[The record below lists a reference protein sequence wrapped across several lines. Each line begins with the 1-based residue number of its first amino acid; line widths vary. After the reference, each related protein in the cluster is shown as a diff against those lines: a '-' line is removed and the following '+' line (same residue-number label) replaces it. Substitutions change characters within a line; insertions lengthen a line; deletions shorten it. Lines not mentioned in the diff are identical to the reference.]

1 MPFPVAAAIGAAGSV
16 LGSIIG
22 GSSNAAA
29 QRRANA
35 TNLQI
40 ARETNAQNY
49 RIFQEQQQ
57 FNENQFNRWLDY
69 STPAAQRQRYE
80 DAGINPYMAVGQL
93 QNGTPSSALTSANS
107 APMQGA
113 QVQPVQGL
121 GDALQN
127 SIERAAG
134 VFSSMISSISDADLK
149 GSQKTGTDIDN
160 QTRGRQNE
168 ANIQKTNADT
178 GKTGAETRRTE
189 QENSFFDSTLEQ
201 RKELMNISVDT
212 ARKQKELLDQQV
224 FQAQLQNSMS
234 NIDLGIASKYKEV
247 MFKQNLA
254 NLVAQEFATYQNV
267 SQGWSHVNIEKQNAN
282 TNAYNAKTNRMNA
295 NTNVFVGA
303 AQVQNLVADAIK
315 TAEETTGIKIDNETS
330 RKIQNFIVDTYHSD
344 AKTAAN
350 GAHASHNAAVISDY
364 DMDTYYT
371 DKYFKRGSDIVKG
384 IGLGVGAYYGSKGM
398 KGSFSSSKPIGFNS
412 YKKK

>member
-1 MPFPVAAAIGAAGSV
+1 MSDILGAAISGGASL
-16 LGSIIG
+16 LGGVVG
-22 GSSNAAA
+22 GLFNKSA
-29 QRRANA
+29 QKRANA

-93 QNGTPSSALTSANS
+93 QNGTPSSALTSASS

-134 VFSSMISSISDADLK
+134 VFSSVVSTMSDAALK
-149 GSQKTGTDIDN
+149 GSQKVGQDIDN

-168 ANIQKTNADT
+168 ANIQKTNAET

-212 ARKQKELLDQQV
+212 AKKQKELLDQQV
-224 FQAQLQNSMS
+224 FQVQLQNAMA
-234 NIDLGIASKYKEV
+234 NIDLGIATKYKDV
-247 MFKQNLA
+247 MFKQQLA

-267 SQGWSHVNIEKQNAN
+267 AQGWSHVGIEKQNAN

-295 NTNVFVGA
+295 NTNAAVGA
-303 AQVQNLVADAIK
+303 AQVQSLVANAIESAAR
-315 TAEETTGIKIDNETS
+315 TSGIKIDNQT
-330 RKIQNFIVDTYHSD
+330 
-344 AKTAAN
+344 
-350 GAHASHNAAVISDY
+350 
-364 DMDTYYT
+364 
-371 DKYFKRGSDIVKG
+371 KG
-384 IGLGVGAYYGSKGM
+384 QLNRTILQGLGFDNIDKNNKNKAFWWNFGFDKAEQLSRIGVNGSQMYYNFGAGSEKFTKAASPGHYLL
-398 KGSFSSSKPIGFNS
+398 GW
-412 YKKK
+412 

>member
-16 LGSIIG
+16 LGSFIG
-22 GSSNAAA
+22 GSTSAAA
-29 QRRANA
+29 QRRANE

-160 QTRGRQNE
+160 RTRGRQNE
-168 ANIQKTNADT
+168 ANVQKTNAEIA
-178 GKTGAETRRTE
+178 KSGAEFRRTE
-189 QENSFFDSTLEQ
+189 QENSFFDSTLAQ
-201 RKELMNISVDT
+201 RKELMNISIDT
-212 ARKQKELLDQQV
+212 AKKQKELLDQQV
-224 FQAQLQNSMS
+224 FQSQLQNSMA
-234 NIDLGIASKYKEV
+234 NIDLGIASKYKDI

-254 NLVAQEFATYQNV
+254 NMLAQEFATYQNV
-267 SQGWSHVNIEKQNAN
+267 AQGWKHVNIEKQNAN

-295 NTNVFVGA
+295 NTNAAVGA
-303 AQVQNLVADAIK
+303 AQIQNLVSSAIK
-315 TAEETTGIKIDNETS
+315 TAEETSGIKIDN
-330 RKIQNFIVDTYHSD
+330 
-344 AKTAAN
+344 KTKAQLN
-350 GAHASHNAAVISDY
+350 QTILQGLGLDN
-364 DMDTYYT
+364 T
-371 DKYFKRGSDIVKG
+371 DKRNKNKAFWWNFGFDKAEQLSRIGVNGSQLYYN
-384 IGLGVGAYYGSKGM
+384 IGAGSEKFTKAASPGHYLLGW
-398 KGSFSSSKPIGFNS
+398 
-412 YKKK
+412 

>member
-1 MPFPVAAAIGAAGSV
+1 MPFPIAAAIGAAGSV
-16 LGSIIG
+16 LGSFIG
-22 GSSNAAA
+22 GSTSAAA
-29 QRRANA
+29 QRRANE

-134 VFSSMISSISDADLK
+134 VFSSLISSTADAGLK
-149 GSQKTGTDIDN
+149 GSQKTGVDIDN
-160 QTRGRQNE
+160 KTRGRQNE
-168 ANIQKTNADT
+168 ANVQKTNVEI
-178 GKTGAETRRTE
+178 GKTGSETRRIE
-189 QENSFFDSTLEQ
+189 QENSFWDSTLEQ

-212 ARKQKELLDQQV
+212 AKKQKELLDQQV

-247 MFKQNLA
+247 MFKQQLA
-254 NLVAQEFATYQNV
+254 NLVAQEFATYENV
-267 SQGWSHVNIEKQNAN
+267 AQGWSHVNIDKQNAQ
-282 TNAYNAKTNRMNA
+282 TNRMNA
-295 NTNVFVGA
+295 QTNAAVGV
-303 AQVQNLVADAIK
+303 AQIQNLVADAIK
-315 TAEETTGIKIDNETS
+315 ATEEATGIKIDNDTS
-330 RKIQNFIVDTYHSD
+330 RKIQKFLVDSAHSD

-350 GAHASHNAAVISDY
+350 QAHISYNESVTSDRDQKHYNANNWNRWISGYMPFASGVAAGSGIRSVTRPKPVHI
-364 DMDTYYT
+364 
-371 DKYFKRGSDIVKG
+371 RG
-384 IGLGVGAYYGSKGM
+384 
-398 KGSFSSSKPIGFNS
+398 FR
-412 YKKK
+412 

>member
-16 LGSIIG
+16 LGSLIG
-22 GSSNAAA
+22 GSTSASA

-93 QNGTPSSALTSANS
+93 QNGSPSSSLTSANS

-160 QTRGRQNE
+160 KTRGRQNE
-168 ANIQKTNADT
+168 ANIQKTNAET

-212 ARKQKELLDQQV
+212 AKKQKELLDHQV
-224 FQAQLQNSMS
+224 MQVQLQNAMA
-234 NIDLGIASKYKEV
+234 NIDLGIATKYKDV
-247 MFKQNLA
+247 MFKQQLA
-254 NLVAQEFATYQNV
+254 NLVAQKFATYSNV
-267 SQGWSHVNIEKQNAN
+267 AQGWKHVSIEKQNAN

-295 NTNVFVGA
+295 NTNAAVGA
-303 AQVQNLVADAIK
+303 AQVQSLVANAIESAAR
-315 TAEETTGIKIDNETS
+315 TSGIKIDNQTKGQLNQTILQGLGFDNETKRYNS
-330 RKIQNFIVDTYHSD
+330 EKSGYSNSLLHEESARGWIF
-344 AKTAAN
+344 
-350 GAHASHNAAVISDY
+350 
-364 DMDTYYT
+364 
-371 DKYFKRGSDIVKG
+371 RGS
-384 IGLGVGAYYGSKGM
+384 VGF
-398 KGSFSSSKPIGFNS
+398 GSFLDNISPFKSIFK
-412 YKKK
+412 

>member
-93 QNGTPSSALTSANS
+93 QNGTPSSALTSAS
-107 APMQGA
+107 SSPMQGT
-113 QVQPVQGL
+113 QVQPALGL

-149 GSQKTGTDIDN
+149 GSQKTGIDIDN

-168 ANIQKTNADT
+168 ANIQKINAET

-212 ARKQKELLDQQV
+212 AKKQKELLDHQV
-224 FQAQLQNSMS
+224 MQVQLQNAMA
-234 NIDLGIASKYKEV
+234 NIDLGIATKYKDV
-247 MFKQNLA
+247 MFKQQLSNLI
-254 NLVAQEFATYQNV
+254 AQEFATYQNV
-267 SQGWSHVNIEKQNAN
+267 AQGWKHVSIEKQNAN

-295 NTNVFVGA
+295 NTNAAVGA
-303 AQVQNLVADAIK
+303 AQVQSLVANAIESAAR
-315 TAEETTGIKIDNETS
+315 TSGIKIDNQT
-330 RKIQNFIVDTYHSD
+330 
-344 AKTAAN
+344 
-350 GAHASHNAAVISDY
+350 
-364 DMDTYYT
+364 
-371 DKYFKRGSDIVKG
+371 KG
-384 IGLGVGAYYGSKGM
+384 QLNRTILQGLGFDNIDKNNKNKAFWWNFGFDKAEQLSRIGVNGSQMYYNFGAGSEKFTKAASPGHYLL
-398 KGSFSSSKPIGFNS
+398 GW
-412 YKKK
+412 

>member
-16 LGSIIG
+16 LGSFVG
-22 GSSNAAA
+22 GSTSAAA

-134 VFSSMISSISDADLK
+134 VFSSMMSSISDADLK
-149 GSQKTGTDIDN
+149 GSQKTGVDIDN
-160 QTRGRQNE
+160 KTRGQQNV
-168 ANIQKTNADT
+168 ANVNKTNAET
-178 GKTGAETRRTE
+178 GKTGAETYRTQ

-212 ARKQKELLDQQV
+212 AKKQKELLDQQV
-224 FQAQLQNSMS
+224 FQAQLQNAMS

-254 NLVAQEFATYQNV
+254 NMLAQEFATYQNV
-267 SQGWSHVNIEKQNAN
+267 AQGWKHVSIEKQNAN

-295 NTNVFVGA
+295 NTNASVGA
-303 AQVQNLVADAIK
+303 AQIQNLVSSALK
-315 TAEETTGIKIDNETS
+315 SAEETSGIKIDN
-330 RKIQNFIVDTYHSD
+330 
-344 AKTAAN
+344 KTKAQLN
-350 GAHASHNAAVISDY
+350 QTILQGLGLDN
-364 DMDTYYT
+364 T
-371 DKYFKRGSDIVKG
+371 DKRNKNKVFWWNFGFDKAEQLSR
-384 IGLGVGAYYGSKGM
+384 IGVNASQMYYNVGAGSEKFTKAASPGHYLL
-398 KGSFSSSKPIGFNS
+398 GW
-412 YKKK
+412 

>member
-16 LGSIIG
+16 LGSFIG
-22 GSSNAAA
+22 GSSSAAA

-93 QNGTPSSALTSANS
+93 QNGTPSSALTSASS

-160 QTRGRQNE
+160 KTRGRQNE
-168 ANIQKTNADT
+168 ANIQKTNAET
-178 GKTGAETRRTE
+178 GKTGSETRRIE

-212 ARKQKELLDQQV
+212 AKKQKELLDHQV
-224 FQAQLQNSMS
+224 MQVQLQNAMA
-234 NIDLGIASKYKEV
+234 NIDLGIATKYKDV
-247 MFKQNLA
+247 MFKQQLSNLI
-254 NLVAQEFATYQNV
+254 AQEFATYQNV
-267 SQGWSHVNIEKQNAN
+267 AQGWKHVSIEKQNAN

-295 NTNVFVGA
+295 NTNAAVGA
-303 AQVQNLVADAIK
+303 AQVQSLVANAIESAAR
-315 TAEETTGIKIDNETS
+315 TSGIKIDNQT
-330 RKIQNFIVDTYHSD
+330 
-344 AKTAAN
+344 
-350 GAHASHNAAVISDY
+350 
-364 DMDTYYT
+364 
-371 DKYFKRGSDIVKG
+371 KG
-384 IGLGVGAYYGSKGM
+384 QLNRTILQGLGFDNIDKNNKNKAFWWNFGFDKAEQLSRIGVNGSQMYYNFGAGSEKFTKAASPGHYLL
-398 KGSFSSSKPIGFNS
+398 GW
-412 YKKK
+412 

>member
-16 LGSIIG
+16 LGSFIG
-22 GSSNAAA
+22 GSTSAAA
-29 QRRANA
+29 QRRANE

-168 ANIQKTNADT
+168 ANVQKTNAET
-178 GKTGAETRRTE
+178 AKSGAEFRRTV

-212 ARKQKELLDQQV
+212 AKKQKELLDHQV
-224 FQAQLQNSMS
+224 MQVQLQNAMA
-234 NIDLGIASKYKEV
+234 NIDLGIATKYKDV
-247 MFKQNLA
+247 MFKQQLSNLI
-254 NLVAQEFATYQNV
+254 AQEFATYQNV
-267 SQGWSHVNIEKQNAN
+267 AQGWKHVSIEKQNAN
-282 TNAYNAKTNRMNA
+282 SNAYNAKTNRMNA
-295 NTNVFVGA
+295 NTNAVVGA
-303 AQVQNLVADAIK
+303 AQVQSLVANAIESAAR
-315 TAEETTGIKIDNETS
+315 TSGIKIDNQT
-330 RKIQNFIVDTYHSD
+330 
-344 AKTAAN
+344 
-350 GAHASHNAAVISDY
+350 
-364 DMDTYYT
+364 
-371 DKYFKRGSDIVKG
+371 KG
-384 IGLGVGAYYGSKGM
+384 QLNRSILQGLGLDNIDKNNKNKAFWWNFGFDKAEQLSRIGVNASQMYYNFGAGSEKFTKAASPFHYVFGW
-398 KGSFSSSKPIGFNS
+398 
-412 YKKK
+412 

>member
-16 LGSIIG
+16 LGSFIG
-22 GSSNAAA
+22 GSTSAAA
-29 QRRANA
+29 QRRANE

-168 ANIQKTNADT
+168 ANVQKTNAET
-178 GKTGAETRRTE
+178 AKSGAEFRRTE

-212 ARKQKELLDQQV
+212 AKKQKELLDQQV

-254 NLVAQEFATYQNV
+254 NMLAQEFATYQNV
-267 SQGWSHVNIEKQNAN
+267 AQGWKHVNIEKQNAN

-295 NTNVFVGA
+295 NTNAAVGA
-303 AQVQNLVADAIK
+303 AQIQNLISSALK
-315 TAEETTGIKIDNETS
+315 TAEETSGIKIDN
-330 RKIQNFIVDTYHSD
+330 
-344 AKTAAN
+344 KTKAQLN
-350 GAHASHNAAVISDY
+350 QTILQ
-364 DMDTYYT
+364 
-371 DKYFKRGSDIVKG
+371 
-384 IGLGVGAYYGSKGM
+384 GLGLDNIDKNNKNKAFWWNFGFDKAEQLSRIGVNGSQMYYNFGAGSEKFIKAASPGHYLL
-398 KGSFSSSKPIGFNS
+398 GW
-412 YKKK
+412 

>member
-1 MPFPVAAAIGAAGSV
+1 MGPLIGAAIGAAGSV
-16 LGSIIG
+16 LGSFIG
-22 GSSNAAA
+22 GSTSAAA

-149 GSQKTGTDIDN
+149 GSQKTGSDIDN
-160 QTRGRQNE
+160 KTRGRQNV
-168 ANIQKTNADT
+168 ANIQKTNAEA

-212 ARKQKELLDQQV
+212 AKKQKELLDHQV
-224 FQAQLQNSMS
+224 MQIQLQNAMA
-234 NIDLGIASKYKEV
+234 NIDLGISSKYKDV
-247 MFKQNLA
+247 MFKQQLSNLI
-254 NLVAQEFATYQNV
+254 AQEFATYQNV
-267 SQGWSHVNIEKQNAN
+267 AQGWKHVSIEKQNAN

-295 NTNVFVGA
+295 NTNASVGA
-303 AQVQNLVADAIK
+303 AQVQSLVANAIESAAR
-315 TAEETTGIKIDNETS
+315 TSGIKIDNQTKGQLNRTILQGLCLDNIDKRNKNNAFWWNFGFDKAEQIS
-330 RKIQNFIVDTYHSD
+330 RIYNNIGSGT
-344 AKTAAN
+344 AK
-350 GAHASHNAAVISDY
+350 
-364 DMDTYYT
+364 
-371 DKYFKRGSDIVKG
+371 F
-384 IGLGVGAYYGSKGM
+384 SKSVSPGHLLF
-398 KGSFSSSKPIGFNS
+398 GW
-412 YKKK
+412 

>member
-93 QNGTPSSALTSANS
+93 QNGTPSSALTSASS
-107 APMQGA
+107 APMQGT
-113 QVQPVQGL
+113 QVQPALGL

-149 GSQKTGTDIDN
+149 GSQKTGIDIDN

-168 ANIQKTNADT
+168 ANIQKINAET

-212 ARKQKELLDQQV
+212 AKKQKELLDHQV
-224 FQAQLQNSMS
+224 MQVQLQNAMA
-234 NIDLGIASKYKEV
+234 NIDLGIATKYKDV
-247 MFKQNLA
+247 MFKQQLSNLI
-254 NLVAQEFATYQNV
+254 AQEFATYQNV
-267 SQGWSHVNIEKQNAN
+267 AQGWKHVSIEKQNAN

-295 NTNVFVGA
+295 NTNAAVGA
-303 AQVQNLVADAIK
+303 AQVQSLVANAIESAAR
-315 TAEETTGIKIDNETS
+315 TSGIKIDNQT
-330 RKIQNFIVDTYHSD
+330 
-344 AKTAAN
+344 
-350 GAHASHNAAVISDY
+350 
-364 DMDTYYT
+364 
-371 DKYFKRGSDIVKG
+371 KG
-384 IGLGVGAYYGSKGM
+384 QLNRTILQGLGFDNIDKNNKNKAFWWNFGFDKAEQLSRIGVNGSQMYYNFGAGSEKFTKAASPGHYLL
-398 KGSFSSSKPIGFNS
+398 GW
-412 YKKK
+412 

>member
-16 LGSIIG
+16 LGSFIG
-22 GSSNAAA
+22 GSTSAAA
-29 QRRANA
+29 QRRANE

-134 VFSSMISSISDADLK
+134 VFSSMISSIADADLK

-168 ANIQKTNADT
+168 ANVQKTNSETA
-178 GKTGAETRRTE
+178 KTGAEFRRTE

-212 ARKQKELLDQQV
+212 AKKQKELLDQQV
-224 FQAQLQNSMS
+224 FQAQLQNSMA

-247 MFKQNLA
+247 MFRQNLA
-254 NLVAQEFATYQNV
+254 NMLAQEFATYQNV
-267 SQGWSHVNIEKQNAN
+267 AQGWKHVNIEKQNAN

-295 NTNVFVGA
+295 NTNAAVGA
-303 AQVQNLVADAIK
+303 AQIQNLVSSAIK
-315 TAEETTGIKIDNETS
+315 TAEETSGIKIDN
-330 RKIQNFIVDTYHSD
+330 
-344 AKTAAN
+344 KTKAQLN
-350 GAHASHNAAVISDY
+350 QTILQGLGLDN
-364 DMDTYYT
+364 T
-371 DKYFKRGSDIVKG
+371 DKRNKNKAFWWNFGFDKAEQLSRIGVNGSQMYYNFGAGSEKFTKAASPG
-384 IGLGVGAYYGSKGM
+384 HYLLGW
-398 KGSFSSSKPIGFNS
+398 
-412 YKKK
+412 

>member
-1 MPFPVAAAIGAAGSV
+1 M
-16 LGSIIG
+16 LGGVVG
-22 GSSNAAA
+22 GLFNKSA
-29 QRRANA
+29 QKRANA

-93 QNGTPSSALTSANS
+93 QNGTPSSALTSATS

-134 VFSSMISSISDADLK
+134 VFSSLISSTADAGLK

-160 QTRGRQNE
+160 KTRGRQNE
-168 ANIQKTNADT
+168 ANVQKTNAET

-189 QENSFFDSTLEQ
+189 QESSFWDSTLEQ

-212 ARKQKELLDQQV
+212 AKKQKELLDQQV

-254 NLVAQEFATYQNV
+254 NLVAQEFATYENV
-267 SQGWSHVNIEKQNAN
+267 AQGWSHVNIEKQNAN
-282 TNAYNAKTNRMNA
+282 TNAKNAQTNA
-295 NTNVFVGA
+295 AVGA
-303 AQVQNLVADAIK
+303 AQIQNLVANAIK
-315 TAEETTGIKIDNETS
+315 SAEEATGVKIDNETS
-330 RKIQNFIVDTYHSD
+330 RKIQKFLVDSAHSD

-350 GAHASHNAAVISDY
+350 QAHISYNESVTSDRDQKHYNANNWNRWISGYMPFASGVAAGSGIRSVTRPKPVHI
-364 DMDTYYT
+364 
-371 DKYFKRGSDIVKG
+371 RG
-384 IGLGVGAYYGSKGM
+384 
-398 KGSFSSSKPIGFNS
+398 FR
-412 YKKK
+412 

>member
-16 LGSIIG
+16 LGSFIG
-22 GSSNAAA
+22 GSTSAAA
-29 QRRANA
+29 QRRANEI
-35 TNLQI
+35 NLQI

-168 ANIQKTNADT
+168 ANVQKTNAET
-178 GKTGAETRRTE
+178 AKSGAEFRRTE

-212 ARKQKELLDQQV
+212 AKKQKELLDHQV
-224 FQAQLQNSMS
+224 MQVQLQNAMA
-234 NIDLGIASKYKEV
+234 NIDLGIATKYKDV
-247 MFKQNLA
+247 MFKQQLSNLI
-254 NLVAQEFATYQNV
+254 AQEFATYQNV
-267 SQGWSHVNIEKQNAN
+267 AQGWKHVSIEKQNAN

-295 NTNVFVGA
+295 NTNAAVGA
-303 AQVQNLVADAIK
+303 AQVQSLVANAIESAAR
-315 TAEETTGIKIDNETS
+315 TSGIKIDNQT
-330 RKIQNFIVDTYHSD
+330 
-344 AKTAAN
+344 
-350 GAHASHNAAVISDY
+350 
-364 DMDTYYT
+364 
-371 DKYFKRGSDIVKG
+371 KG
-384 IGLGVGAYYGSKGM
+384 QLNRTILQGLGFDNIDKNNKNKAFWWNFGFDKAEQLSRIGVNGSQMYYNFGAGSEKFTKAASPGHYLL
-398 KGSFSSSKPIGFNS
+398 GW
-412 YKKK
+412 

>member
-1 MPFPVAAAIGAAGSV
+1 MGPLVGAAIGAAGSV
-16 LGSIIG
+16 LGSLIG
-22 GSSNAAA
+22 GGSQAAA
-29 QRRANA
+29 QRRANE
-35 TNLQI
+35 TNMQI

-80 DAGINPYMAVGQL
+80 DAGINPYMSVGQL

-160 QTRGRQNE
+160 ETRGRQNE
-168 ANIQKTNADT
+168 ANIQKTNAET
-178 GKTGAETRRTE
+178 GKTGAEFRRTE

-212 ARKQKELLDQQV
+212 AKKQKELLDQQV

-254 NLVAQEFATYQNV
+254 NMLAQEFATYQNIA
-267 SQGWSHVNIEKQNAN
+267 QGWKHVNIAKQNAN
-282 TNAYNAKTNRMNA
+282 TNAA
-295 NTNVFVGA
+295 VGA
-303 AQVQNLVADAIK
+303 AQIQNLVANAIK
-315 TAEETTGIKIDNETS
+315 ATEEATGVKIDNETS
-330 RKIQNFIVDTYHSD
+330 RRIQNFVVDTYHSD

-350 GAHASHNAAVISDY
+350 NAKSSYHNARIAGNEDDYWGANRAVNGVGQI
-364 DMDTYYT
+364 TGALGT
-371 DKYFKRGSDIVKG
+371 
-384 IGLGVGAYYGSKGM
+384 GLGVFLGYKAIGGKAGIKKMFSKAP
-398 KGSFSSSKPIGFNS
+398 KIGFL
-412 YKKK
+412 K

>member
-168 ANIQKTNADT
+168 ANIQKTNAET
-178 GKTGAETRRTE
+178 GKTGVETRRTE

-212 ARKQKELLDQQV
+212 AKKQKELLDHQV
-224 FQAQLQNSMS
+224 MQVQLQNAMA
-234 NIDLGIASKYKEV
+234 NIDLGIATKYKDV
-247 MFKQNLA
+247 MFKQQLSNLI
-254 NLVAQEFATYQNV
+254 AQEFATYQNV
-267 SQGWSHVNIEKQNAN
+267 AQGWKHVSIENQNAN

-295 NTNVFVGA
+295 NTNAAVGT
-303 AQVQNLVADAIK
+303 AQVQSLVANAIESAAR
-315 TAEETTGIKIDNETS
+315 TSGIKIDNQT
-330 RKIQNFIVDTYHSD
+330 
-344 AKTAAN
+344 
-350 GAHASHNAAVISDY
+350 
-364 DMDTYYT
+364 
-371 DKYFKRGSDIVKG
+371 KG
-384 IGLGVGAYYGSKGM
+384 QLNRTILQGLGFDNIDKNNKNKAFWWNFGFDKAEQLSRIGVNGSQMYYNFGAGSEKFTKAASPGHYLL
-398 KGSFSSSKPIGFNS
+398 GW
-412 YKKK
+412 

>member
-16 LGSIIG
+16 LGSFVG
-22 GSSNAAA
+22 GSTSAAA

-134 VFSSMISSISDADLK
+134 VFSSMMSSISDADLK
-149 GSQKTGTDIDN
+149 GSQKTGVDIDN
-160 QTRGRQNE
+160 KTRGQQNV
-168 ANIQKTNADT
+168 ANVNKTNAET
-178 GKTGAETRRTE
+178 GKTGAESYRIQ

-201 RKELMNISVDT
+201 REELMNISVDT
-212 ARKQKELLDQQV
+212 AKKQKELLDQQV
-224 FQAQLQNSMS
+224 FQAQLQNAMS

-254 NLVAQEFATYQNV
+254 NMLAQEFATYQNV
-267 SQGWSHVNIEKQNAN
+267 AQGWKHVNIEKQNAN

-295 NTNVFVGA
+295 NTNASVGA
-303 AQVQNLVADAIK
+303 AQIQNLVSSALK
-315 TAEETTGIKIDNETS
+315 TAEETSGIKIDN
-330 RKIQNFIVDTYHSD
+330 
-344 AKTAAN
+344 KTKAQLN
-350 GAHASHNAAVISDY
+350 QTILQGLGLDN
-364 DMDTYYT
+364 T
-371 DKYFKRGSDIVKG
+371 DKRNKNKAFWWNFGFDKAEQISRIGVNGTQMYKNMGEGSNAFVKS
-384 IGLGVGAYYGSKGM
+384 ILP
-398 KGSFSSSKPIGFNS
+398 FF
-412 YKKK
+412 

>member
-93 QNGTPSSALTSANS
+93 QNGTPSSALTSASS
-107 APMQGA
+107 APMQGT
-113 QVQPVQGL
+113 QVQPALGL

-134 VFSSMISSISDADLK
+134 VFSSVVSTMSDAALK
-149 GSQKTGTDIDN
+149 GSQKVGLDIDN

-168 ANIQKTNADT
+168 ANIQKTNAET

-189 QENSFFDSTLEQ
+189 QENSFFDSSLVQ

-212 ARKQKELLDQQV
+212 AKKQKELLDQQV
-224 FQAQLQNSMS
+224 FQVQLQNAMA
-234 NIDLGIASKYKEV
+234 NIDLGIATKYKDL
-247 MFKQNLA
+247 MFKQQLA

-267 SQGWSHVNIEKQNAN
+267 AQGWSHVGIEKQNAN

-295 NTNVFVGA
+295 NTNAAVGA
-303 AQVQNLVADAIK
+303 AQVQSLVANAIESAAR
-315 TAEETTGIKIDNETS
+315 TSGIKIDNQT
-330 RKIQNFIVDTYHSD
+330 
-344 AKTAAN
+344 
-350 GAHASHNAAVISDY
+350 
-364 DMDTYYT
+364 
-371 DKYFKRGSDIVKG
+371 KG
-384 IGLGVGAYYGSKGM
+384 QLNRTILQGLGFDNIDKNNKNKAFWWNFGFDKAEQLSRIGVNGSQMYYNFGAGSEKFTKAASPGHYLL
-398 KGSFSSSKPIGFNS
+398 GW
-412 YKKK
+412 

>member
-1 MPFPVAAAIGAAGSV
+1 MPFPIAAAIGAAGSI
-16 LGSIIG
+16 LGGFIG
-22 GSSNAAA
+22 GAQNGAA
-29 QRRANA
+29 QRRANE

-57 FNENQFNRWLDY
+57 FNENQFKRWLDY

-134 VFSSMISSISDADLK
+134 VFSSMMSSISDADLK
-149 GSQKTGTDIDN
+149 GSQKTGVDIDN
-160 QTRGRQNE
+160 KTRGRQNE
-168 ANIQKTNADT
+168 ANVQKTNAEAA
-178 GKTGAETRRTE
+178 KTGADFRRTE
-189 QENSFFDSTLEQ
+189 QENGFFDSTLEQ

-212 ARKQKELLDQQV
+212 AKKQKELLDQQV
-224 FQAQLQNSMS
+224 FQAQMQNAMS

-254 NLVAQEFATYQNV
+254 NMLAQEFATYQNV
-267 SQGWSHVNIEKQNAN
+267 AQGWKHVSIENQNAN

-295 NTNVFVGA
+295 NTNAAVGA
-303 AQVQNLVADAIK
+303 AQVQSLVANAIESAAR
-315 TAEETTGIKIDNETS
+315 TSGIKIDNQT
-330 RKIQNFIVDTYHSD
+330 
-344 AKTAAN
+344 
-350 GAHASHNAAVISDY
+350 
-364 DMDTYYT
+364 
-371 DKYFKRGSDIVKG
+371 KG
-384 IGLGVGAYYGSKGM
+384 QLNRTILQGLGFDNIDKNNKNKAFWWNFGFDKAEQLSRIGVNGSQMYYNFGAGSEKFTKAASPGHYLL
-398 KGSFSSSKPIGFNS
+398 GW
-412 YKKK
+412 

>member
-16 LGSIIG
+16 LGSFIG
-22 GSSNAAA
+22 GSTSAAA
-29 QRRANA
+29 QRRANE

-168 ANIQKTNADT
+168 ANVQKTNSETA
-178 GKTGAETRRTE
+178 KSGAEFRRTE
-189 QENSFFDSTLEQ
+189 QENSFFDSTLAQ

-212 ARKQKELLDQQV
+212 AKKQKELLDQQV
-224 FQAQLQNSMS
+224 FQAQLQNSMA
-234 NIDLGIASKYKEV
+234 NIDLGIASKYKDI

-254 NLVAQEFATYQNV
+254 NMLAQEFATYQNV
-267 SQGWSHVNIEKQNAN
+267 AQGWKHVNIEKQNAN
-282 TNAYNAKTNRMNA
+282 TNAYNAKTNRINA
-295 NTNVFVGA
+295 QTNAAVGA
-303 AQVQNLVADAIK
+303 AQIQNLVSSAIK
-315 TAEETTGIKIDNETS
+315 TAEETSGIKIDN
-330 RKIQNFIVDTYHSD
+330 
-344 AKTAAN
+344 KTKAQLN
-350 GAHASHNAAVISDY
+350 QTILQGLGLDN
-364 DMDTYYT
+364 T
-371 DKYFKRGSDIVKG
+371 DKRNKNKAFWWNFGFDKAEQLSRIGVNGSQMYYN
-384 IGLGVGAYYGSKGM
+384 IGAGSEKFTKAASPGHYLLGW
-398 KGSFSSSKPIGFNS
+398 
-412 YKKK
+412 

>member
-16 LGSIIG
+16 LGSFIG
-22 GSSNAAA
+22 GSSSAAA
-29 QRRANA
+29 QRRANE

-107 APMQGA
+107 APMQGV

-168 ANIQKTNADT
+168 ANVQKTNAET
-178 GKTGAETRRTE
+178 AKSGAEFRRTE
-189 QENSFFDSTLEQ
+189 QENSFFDSTLAQ

-212 ARKQKELLDQQV
+212 AKKQKELLDQQV
-224 FQAQLQNSMS
+224 FQAQLQNSMA
-234 NIDLGIASKYKEV
+234 NIDLGIASKYKDI

-254 NLVAQEFATYQNV
+254 NMLAQEFATYQNV
-267 SQGWSHVNIEKQNAN
+267 AQGWKHVNIEKQNAN

-295 NTNVFVGA
+295 NTNAAVGA
-303 AQVQNLVADAIK
+303 AQIQNLVSSAIK
-315 TAEETTGIKIDNETS
+315 TAEETSGIKIDN
-330 RKIQNFIVDTYHSD
+330 
-344 AKTAAN
+344 KTKAQLN
-350 GAHASHNAAVISDY
+350 QTILQGLGLDN
-364 DMDTYYT
+364 T
-371 DKYFKRGSDIVKG
+371 DKRNKNKAFWWNFGFDKAEQLSRIGVNGSQMYYN
-384 IGLGVGAYYGSKGM
+384 IGAGSEKFTKAASPGHYLLGW
-398 KGSFSSSKPIGFNS
+398 
-412 YKKK
+412 

>member
-16 LGSIIG
+16 LGSLIG
-22 GSSNAAA
+22 GGSQAAA
-29 QRRANA
+29 QRRANE

-93 QNGTPSSALTSANS
+93 QNGTPSSALTSANA

-160 QTRGRQNE
+160 KTRGRQNE
-168 ANIQKTNADT
+168 ANVQKTNAEA
-178 GKTGAETRRTE
+178 GKTGAEFRRTE

-212 ARKQKELLDQQV
+212 AKKQKELLDQQV

-254 NLVAQEFATYQNV
+254 NMLAQEFATYQNV
-267 SQGWSHVNIEKQNAN
+267 AQGWKHVNIEKQNAN

-295 NTNVFVGA
+295 NTNAAVGA
-303 AQVQNLVADAIK
+303 AQIQNLVSSALK
-315 TAEETTGIKIDNETS
+315 TAEETSGIKIDN
-330 RKIQNFIVDTYHSD
+330 
-344 AKTAAN
+344 KTKAQLN
-350 GAHASHNAAVISDY
+350 QTILQGLGLDN
-364 DMDTYYT
+364 T
-371 DKYFKRGSDIVKG
+371 DKRNKNKAFWWNFGFENAERMSRIGVNGTQMYKNMGEGSNAFVKS
-384 IGLGVGAYYGSKGM
+384 ILPFY
-398 KGSFSSSKPIGFNS
+398 
-412 YKKK
+412 

>member
-1 MPFPVAAAIGAAGSV
+1 MPFPLGAVIGAAGSV
-16 LGSIIG
+16 LGSMIG
-22 GSSNAAA
+22 GVTSSAA

-69 STPAAQRQRYE
+69 STPAAQRQRFE

-93 QNGTPSSALTSANS
+93 QSGTPSSSLTSASS
-107 APMQGA
+107 APMQGT
-113 QVQPVQGL
+113 QVQPVLGL

-149 GSQKTGTDIDN
+149 NSQKTGVDIDN
-160 QTRGRQNE
+160 KTRGQQNV
-168 ANIQKTNADT
+168 ANVRKTNAEV
-178 GKTGAETRRTE
+178 GKTDADTRRTE

-212 ARKQKELLDQQV
+212 AKKQKELLDQQV
-224 FQAQLQNSMS
+224 FQAKLQNAMS
-234 NIDLGIASKYKEV
+234 NIDLGIASNYKEV
-247 MFKQNLA
+247 MFKQQLA

-267 SQGWSHVNIEKQNAN
+267 AQGWSHVKIEKQNAQ
-282 TNAYNAKTNRMNA
+282 TNRMNA
-295 NTNVFVGA
+295 QTNRMNAKTNAAVGA
-303 AQVQNLVADAIK
+303 AQVQSLVANAIESAAR
-315 TAEETTGIKIDNETS
+315 TSGIKIDNQT
-330 RKIQNFIVDTYHSD
+330 
-344 AKTAAN
+344 
-350 GAHASHNAAVISDY
+350 
-364 DMDTYYT
+364 
-371 DKYFKRGSDIVKG
+371 KG
-384 IGLGVGAYYGSKGM
+384 QLNHTILQGLGFDNVDKNNRNKAFWWNFGFDKAEQLSRIGVNGSQIYYNLGAGSEKWTKAASPGHYLF
-398 KGSFSSSKPIGFNS
+398 GW
-412 YKKK
+412 

>member
-16 LGSIIG
+16 LGSFIG
-22 GSSNAAA
+22 GSTSAAA
-29 QRRANA
+29 QRRANE

-168 ANIQKTNADT
+168 ANVQKTNAET
-178 GKTGAETRRTE
+178 AKSGAEFRRTE
-189 QENSFFDSTLEQ
+189 QENSFFDSTLAQ

-212 ARKQKELLDQQV
+212 AKKQKELLDQQV
-224 FQAQLQNSMS
+224 FQAQLQNSMA
-234 NIDLGIASKYKEV
+234 NIDLGIASKYKDI

-254 NLVAQEFATYQNV
+254 NMLAQEFATYQNV
-267 SQGWSHVNIEKQNAN
+267 AQGWKHVNIEKQNAN

-295 NTNVFVGA
+295 NTNAAVGA
-303 AQVQNLVADAIK
+303 AQIQNLVSSAIK
-315 TAEETTGIKIDNETS
+315 TAEETSGIKIDN
-330 RKIQNFIVDTYHSD
+330 
-344 AKTAAN
+344 KTKAQLN
-350 GAHASHNAAVISDY
+350 QTILQGLGLDN
-364 DMDTYYT
+364 T
-371 DKYFKRGSDIVKG
+371 DKRNKNKAFWWNFGFDKAEQLSRIGVNGSQMYYN
-384 IGLGVGAYYGSKGM
+384 IGAGSEKFTKAASPGHYLF
-398 KGSFSSSKPIGFNS
+398 GW
-412 YKKK
+412 

>member
-1 MPFPVAAAIGAAGSV
+1 MSDILGAAISGGSTL
-16 LGSIIG
+16 LGGVIG
-22 GSSNAAA
+22 GLFNKSA
-29 QRRANA
+29 QKRANA

-134 VFSSMISSISDADLK
+134 VFSSMISSIADADLK

-168 ANIQKTNADT
+168 ANVQKTNSETA
-178 GKTGAETRRTE
+178 KTGAEFRRTE

-212 ARKQKELLDQQV
+212 AKKQKELLDQQV

-234 NIDLGIASKYKEV
+234 NIDLGIASKYKDT

-254 NLVAQEFATYQNV
+254 NMLAQEFATYQNV
-267 SQGWSHVNIEKQNAN
+267 AQGWKHVNIEKQNAN

-295 NTNVFVGA
+295 NTNAAVGA
-303 AQVQNLVADAIK
+303 AQIQNLVSSAIK
-315 TAEETTGIKIDNETS
+315 TAEETSGIKIDN
-330 RKIQNFIVDTYHSD
+330 
-344 AKTAAN
+344 KTKAQLN
-350 GAHASHNAAVISDY
+350 QTILQGLGLDN
-364 DMDTYYT
+364 T
-371 DKYFKRGSDIVKG
+371 DKRNKNKAFWWNFGFDKAEQLSRIGVNGSQMYYN
-384 IGLGVGAYYGSKGM
+384 IGAGSEKFTKAASPGHFLLGW
-398 KGSFSSSKPIGFNS
+398 
-412 YKKK
+412 

>member
-16 LGSIIG
+16 LGSFIG
-22 GSSNAAA
+22 GSTSAAA
-29 QRRANA
+29 QRRANE

-168 ANIQKTNADT
+168 ANVQKTNAET
-178 GKTGAETRRTE
+178 AKSGAEFRRTE
-189 QENSFFDSTLEQ
+189 QENSFFDSTLAQ

-212 ARKQKELLDQQV
+212 AKKQKELLDQQV
-224 FQAQLQNSMS
+224 FQAQLQNSIA
-234 NIDLGIASKYKEV
+234 NIDLGIASKYKDI

-254 NLVAQEFATYQNV
+254 NMLAQEFATYQNV
-267 SQGWSHVNIEKQNAN
+267 AQGWKHVNIEKQNAN

-295 NTNVFVGA
+295 NTNAAVGA
-303 AQVQNLVADAIK
+303 AQIQNLVSSAIK
-315 TAEETTGIKIDNETS
+315 TAEETSGIKIDN
-330 RKIQNFIVDTYHSD
+330 
-344 AKTAAN
+344 KTKAQLN
-350 GAHASHNAAVISDY
+350 QTILQGLGLDN
-364 DMDTYYT
+364 T
-371 DKYFKRGSDIVKG
+371 DKRNKNKAFWWNFGFDKAEQLSRIGVNGSQMYYN
-384 IGLGVGAYYGSKGM
+384 IGAGSEKFTKAASPGHYLF
-398 KGSFSSSKPIGFNS
+398 GW
-412 YKKK
+412 

>member
-93 QNGTPSSALTSANS
+93 QNGTPSSALTSASS
-107 APMQGA
+107 APMQGT
-113 QVQPVQGL
+113 QVQPALGL

-134 VFSSMISSISDADLK
+134 VFSSVVSTMSDAALK
-149 GSQKTGTDIDN
+149 GSQKVGQDIDN

-168 ANIQKTNADT
+168 ANIQKTNAET

-189 QENSFFDSTLEQ
+189 QENSFFDSSLVQ

-212 ARKQKELLDQQV
+212 AKKQKELLDQQV
-224 FQAQLQNSMS
+224 FQVQLQNAMA
-234 NIDLGIASKYKEV
+234 NIDLGIATKYKDL
-247 MFKQNLA
+247 MFKQQLA

-267 SQGWSHVNIEKQNAN
+267 AQGWSHVGIEKQNAN

-295 NTNVFVGA
+295 NTNAAVGA
-303 AQVQNLVADAIK
+303 AQVQSLVANAIESAAR
-315 TAEETTGIKIDNETS
+315 TSGIKIDNQT
-330 RKIQNFIVDTYHSD
+330 
-344 AKTAAN
+344 
-350 GAHASHNAAVISDY
+350 
-364 DMDTYYT
+364 
-371 DKYFKRGSDIVKG
+371 KG
-384 IGLGVGAYYGSKGM
+384 QLNRTILQGLGFDNIDKNNKNKAFWWNFGFDKAEQLSRIGVNGSQMYYNFGAGSEKFTKAASPGHYLL
-398 KGSFSSSKPIGFNS
+398 GW
-412 YKKK
+412 

>member
-1 MPFPVAAAIGAAGSV
+1 MGPLLGAAIGAAGSV
-16 LGSIIG
+16 LGSLIG
-22 GSSNAAA
+22 GGSQAAA
-29 QRRANA
+29 QRRANE

-134 VFSSMISSISDADLK
+134 VFSSIISSTSDADLK

-160 QTRGRQNE
+160 VTRGRQNE
-168 ANIQKTNADT
+168 ANIQKTNAET
-178 GKTGAETRRTE
+178 GKTGAEFRRTE

-212 ARKQKELLDQQV
+212 AKKQKELLDQQV

-254 NLVAQEFATYQNV
+254 NMLAQEFATYQNV
-267 SQGWSHVNIEKQNAN
+267 AQGWKHVNIEKQNAN

-295 NTNVFVGA
+295 NTNAAVGA
-303 AQVQNLVADAIK
+303 AQIQNLVSSALK
-315 TAEETTGIKIDNETS
+315 TAEETSGIKIDN
-330 RKIQNFIVDTYHSD
+330 
-344 AKTAAN
+344 KTKAQLN
-350 GAHASHNAAVISDY
+350 QSILQ
-364 DMDTYYT
+364 
-371 DKYFKRGSDIVKG
+371 
-384 IGLGVGAYYGSKGM
+384 GLGLDNIDKNNKNKAFWWNFGFDKAEQLSRIGVNGSQMYYNFGAGSEKFTKAASPGHYLL
-398 KGSFSSSKPIGFNS
+398 GW
-412 YKKK
+412 

>member
-1 MPFPVAAAIGAAGSV
+1 MGPLLGAAIGAAGSV
-16 LGSIIG
+16 LGSLIG
-22 GSSNAAA
+22 GGSQAAA
-29 QRRANA
+29 QRRANE
-35 TNLQI
+35 TNMQI

-80 DAGINPYMAVGQL
+80 DAGINPYMSVGQL

-149 GSQKTGTDIDN
+149 GSQKTGSDIDN
-160 QTRGRQNE
+160 KTRGRQNE
-168 ANIQKTNADT
+168 ANIQKTNAET
-178 GKTGAETRRTE
+178 GKTGAEFRRTE

-212 ARKQKELLDQQV
+212 AKKQKELLDQQV

-254 NLVAQEFATYQNV
+254 NMLAQEFATYQNV
-267 SQGWSHVNIEKQNAN
+267 AQGWKHVNIEKQNAN

-295 NTNVFVGA
+295 NTNAAVGA
-303 AQVQNLVADAIK
+303 AQIQNLISSALK
-315 TAEETTGIKIDNETS
+315 TAEETSGIKIDN
-330 RKIQNFIVDTYHSD
+330 
-344 AKTAAN
+344 KTKAQLN
-350 GAHASHNAAVISDY
+350 QTILQ
-364 DMDTYYT
+364 
-371 DKYFKRGSDIVKG
+371 
-384 IGLGVGAYYGSKGM
+384 GLGLDNIDKNNKNKAFWWNFGFDKAEQLSRIGVNGSQMYYNFGAGSEKFTKAASPGHYLL
-398 KGSFSSSKPIGFNS
+398 GW
-412 YKKK
+412 

>member
-16 LGSIIG
+16 LGSLIG
-22 GSSNAAA
+22 GSTSASA

-212 ARKQKELLDQQV
+212 AKKQKELLDHQV
-224 FQAQLQNSMS
+224 MLVQLQNAMA
-234 NIDLGIASKYKEV
+234 NIDLGIATKYKDV
-247 MFKQNLA
+247 MFKQQLSNLI
-254 NLVAQEFATYQNV
+254 AQEFATYQNV
-267 SQGWSHVNIEKQNAN
+267 AQGWKHVSIEKQNAN

-295 NTNVFVGA
+295 NTNAAVGA
-303 AQVQNLVADAIK
+303 AQVQSLVANAIESAAR
-315 TAEETTGIKIDNETS
+315 TSGIKIDNQT
-330 RKIQNFIVDTYHSD
+330 
-344 AKTAAN
+344 
-350 GAHASHNAAVISDY
+350 
-364 DMDTYYT
+364 
-371 DKYFKRGSDIVKG
+371 KG
-384 IGLGVGAYYGSKGM
+384 QLNRTILQGLGFDNIDKNNKNKAFWWNFGFDKAEQLSRIGVNGSQMYYNFGAASEKFTKAASPGHYLLGW
-398 KGSFSSSKPIGFNS
+398 
-412 YKKK
+412 

>member
-1 MPFPVAAAIGAAGSV
+1 MPFPIAAAIGAAGSV
-16 LGSIIG
+16 LGGLIG
-22 GSSNAAA
+22 GGSQAAA
-29 QRRANA
+29 QRRANE

-69 STPAAQRQRYE
+69 STPLAQRQRYE

-113 QVQPVQGL
+113 QVQPVQGF

-149 GSQKTGTDIDN
+149 GSQKTGIDIDN
-160 QTRGRQNE
+160 ETRGRQNE
-168 ANIQKTNADT
+168 ANVQKTNAEA
-178 GKTGAETRRTE
+178 GKTGAEFRRTE
-189 QENSFFDSTLEQ
+189 QENSFWDSTLEQ

-212 ARKQKELLDQQV
+212 AKKQKELLDQQV

-254 NLVAQEFATYQNV
+254 NMLAQEFATYQNIA
-267 SQGWSHVNIEKQNAN
+267 QGWKHVNIAKQNAN
-282 TNAYNAKTNRMNA
+282 TNAA
-295 NTNVFVGA
+295 VGA
-303 AQVQNLVADAIK
+303 AQIQNLVANAIK
-315 TAEETTGIKIDNETS
+315 ATEEATGVKIDNETS
-330 RKIQNFIVDTYHSD
+330 RRIQNFVVDTYHSD

-350 GAHASHNAAVISDY
+350 NAKSSYHNARIAGNEDDYWGANRAVNGLGQI
-364 DMDTYYT
+364 TGALGT
-371 DKYFKRGSDIVKG
+371 
-384 IGLGVGAYYGSKGM
+384 GLGVFLGYKAIGGKAGIKKMFSKAP
-398 KGSFSSSKPIGFNS
+398 KIGFL
-412 YKKK
+412 K

>member
-16 LGSIIG
+16 LGSFIG
-22 GSSNAAA
+22 GSTSAAA

-80 DAGINPYMAVGQL
+80 DAGINPYLAVGQL

-160 QTRGRQNE
+160 KTRGRQNE
-168 ANIQKTNADT
+168 ANIQKTNAET
-178 GKTGAETRRTE
+178 GKSDAETRRTE

-212 ARKQKELLDQQV
+212 AKKQKELLDHQV
-224 FQAQLQNSMS
+224 MQVQLQNAMS
-234 NIDLGIASKYKEV
+234 NIDLGIATKYKDV
-247 MFKQNLA
+247 MFKQQLSNLI
-254 NLVAQEFATYQNV
+254 AQEFATYQNV
-267 SQGWSHVNIEKQNAN
+267 AQGWKHVSIEKRNAN

-295 NTNVFVGA
+295 NTNAAVGA
-303 AQVQNLVADAIK
+303 AQVQSLVANAIESAAR
-315 TAEETTGIKIDNETS
+315 TSGIKIDNQT
-330 RKIQNFIVDTYHSD
+330 
-344 AKTAAN
+344 
-350 GAHASHNAAVISDY
+350 
-364 DMDTYYT
+364 
-371 DKYFKRGSDIVKG
+371 KG
-384 IGLGVGAYYGSKGM
+384 QLNRTILQGLGFDNIDKNNKNKAFWWNFGFEKAEQLSRIGVNGSQMYYNFGAGSEKFTKAASPGHYLL
-398 KGSFSSSKPIGFNS
+398 GW
-412 YKKK
+412 

>member
-16 LGSIIG
+16 LGSFIG
-22 GSSNAAA
+22 GSTSAAA
-29 QRRANA
+29 QRRANE

-121 GDALQN
+121 VDALQN

-168 ANIQKTNADT
+168 ANVQKTNAET
-178 GKTGAETRRTE
+178 AKSGAEFRRTE

-212 ARKQKELLDQQV
+212 A
-224 FQAQLQNSMS
+224 
-234 NIDLGIASKYKEV
+234 
-247 MFKQNLA
+247 
-254 NLVAQEFATYQNV
+254 
-267 SQGWSHVNIEKQNAN
+267 
-282 TNAYNAKTNRMNA
+282 
-295 NTNVFVGA
+295 
-303 AQVQNLVADAIK
+303 
-315 TAEETTGIKIDNETS
+315 
-330 RKIQNFIVDTYHSD
+330 
-344 AKTAAN
+344 
-350 GAHASHNAAVISDY
+350 
-364 DMDTYYT
+364 
-371 DKYFKRGSDIVKG
+371 
-384 IGLGVGAYYGSKGM
+384 
-398 KGSFSSSKPIGFNS
+398 
-412 YKKK
+412 KK

>member
-16 LGSIIG
+16 LGSFIG
-22 GSSNAAA
+22 GSTSAAA
-29 QRRANA
+29 QRRANE

-168 ANIQKTNADT
+168 ANVQKTNAET
-178 GKTGAETRRTE
+178 AKSGAEFRRTE
-189 QENSFFDSTLEQ
+189 QENSFFDSTLAQ

-212 ARKQKELLDQQV
+212 AKKQKELLDHQV
-224 FQAQLQNSMS
+224 FQAQLQNSMA
-234 NIDLGIASKYKEV
+234 NIDLGIASKYKDI

-254 NLVAQEFATYQNV
+254 NMLAQEFATYQNV
-267 SQGWSHVNIEKQNAN
+267 AQGWKHVNIEKQNAN

-295 NTNVFVGA
+295 NTNAAVGA
-303 AQVQNLVADAIK
+303 AQIQNLVSSAIK
-315 TAEETTGIKIDNETS
+315 TAEETSGIKIDN
-330 RKIQNFIVDTYHSD
+330 
-344 AKTAAN
+344 KTKAQLN
-350 GAHASHNAAVISDY
+350 QTILQGLGLDN
-364 DMDTYYT
+364 T
-371 DKYFKRGSDIVKG
+371 DKRNKNKAFWWNFGFDKAEQLSRIGVNGSQMYYN
-384 IGLGVGAYYGSKGM
+384 IGAGSEKFTKAASPGHYLLGW
-398 KGSFSSSKPIGFNS
+398 
-412 YKKK
+412 

>member
-49 RIFQEQQQ
+49 RIVQEQQQ

-93 QNGTPSSALTSANS
+93 QNGTPSSALTSASS
-107 APMQGA
+107 APMQGT
-113 QVQPVQGL
+113 QVQPALGL

-134 VFSSMISSISDADLK
+134 VFSSVVSTMSDAALK
-149 GSQKTGTDIDN
+149 GSQKTGIDIDN
-160 QTRGRQNE
+160 ETRGRQNE
-168 ANIQKTNADT
+168 ANIQKTNAET

-189 QENSFFDSTLEQ
+189 QETNFFDSTLEQ

-212 ARKQKELLDQQV
+212 AKKQKELLDQQV
-224 FQAQLQNSMS
+224 FQVQLQNAMA
-234 NIDLGIASKYKEV
+234 NIDLGIATKYKDV
-247 MFKQNLA
+247 MFKQQLA

-267 SQGWSHVNIEKQNAN
+267 AQGWSHVNIEKQNAN

-295 NTNVFVGA
+295 NTNAAVGA
-303 AQVQNLVADAIK
+303 AQVQSLVANAIESAAR
-315 TAEETTGIKIDNETS
+315 TSGIKIDNQT
-330 RKIQNFIVDTYHSD
+330 
-344 AKTAAN
+344 
-350 GAHASHNAAVISDY
+350 
-364 DMDTYYT
+364 
-371 DKYFKRGSDIVKG
+371 KG
-384 IGLGVGAYYGSKGM
+384 QLNRTILQGLGFDNIDKNNKNKAFWWNFGFDKAEQLSRIGVNGSQMYYNFGAGSEKFTKAASPGHYLL
-398 KGSFSSSKPIGFNS
+398 GW
-412 YKKK
+412 

>member
-1 MPFPVAAAIGAAGSV
+1 MPFPIAAAIGAAGSV
-16 LGSIIG
+16 LGSFIG
-22 GSSNAAA
+22 GSTSAAA

-134 VFSSMISSISDADLK
+134 VFSSVVSTMSDAALK
-149 GSQKTGTDIDN
+149 GSQKTGIDIDN
-160 QTRGRQNE
+160 DTRGRQNE
-168 ANIQKTNADT
+168 ANIQKTNAET

-212 ARKQKELLDQQV
+212 AKKQKELLDQQV
-224 FQAQLQNSMS
+224 MQVQLQNAMA
-234 NIDLGIASKYKEV
+234 NIDLGIATKYKDV
-247 MFKQNLA
+247 MFKQQLSNLI
-254 NLVAQEFATYQNV
+254 AQEFATYQNV
-267 SQGWSHVNIEKQNAN
+267 AQGWKHVSIEKQNAN
-282 TNAYNAKTNRMNA
+282 TNAYNAKSNRMNV
-295 NTNVFVGA
+295 NTNASVGA
-303 AQVQNLVADAIK
+303 AQVQSLVANAIESAAR
-315 TAEETTGIKIDNETS
+315 TSGIKIDNQT
-330 RKIQNFIVDTYHSD
+330 
-344 AKTAAN
+344 
-350 GAHASHNAAVISDY
+350 
-364 DMDTYYT
+364 
-371 DKYFKRGSDIVKG
+371 KG
-384 IGLGVGAYYGSKGM
+384 QLNQTILQGLGFDNIDKNNKNKAFWWNFGFDKAEQLSRIGVNGSQMYYNFGAGSEKFTKAASPGHYLL
-398 KGSFSSSKPIGFNS
+398 GW
-412 YKKK
+412 

>member
-93 QNGTPSSALTSANS
+93 QNGTPSSALTSASS
-107 APMQGA
+107 APMQGT
-113 QVQPVQGL
+113 QVQPALGL

-134 VFSSMISSISDADLK
+134 VFSSVVSTMSDAALK
-149 GSQKTGTDIDN
+149 GSQKVGQDIDN

-168 ANIQKTNADT
+168 ANIQKTNAET

-212 ARKQKELLDQQV
+212 AKKQKELLDQQV
-224 FQAQLQNSMS
+224 FQVQLQNAIA
-234 NIDLGIASKYKEV
+234 NIDLGIATKYKDV
-247 MFKQNLA
+247 MFKQQLA

-267 SQGWSHVNIEKQNAN
+267 AQGWSHVNIEKQNAN

-295 NTNVFVGA
+295 NTNAAVGA
-303 AQVQNLVADAIK
+303 AQVQSLVANAIESAAR
-315 TAEETTGIKIDNETS
+315 TSGIKIDNQT
-330 RKIQNFIVDTYHSD
+330 
-344 AKTAAN
+344 
-350 GAHASHNAAVISDY
+350 
-364 DMDTYYT
+364 
-371 DKYFKRGSDIVKG
+371 KG
-384 IGLGVGAYYGSKGM
+384 QLNRTILQGLGFDNIDKNNKNKAFWWNFGFDKAEQLSRIGVNGSQMYYNFGAGSEKFTKAASPGHYLL
-398 KGSFSSSKPIGFNS
+398 GW
-412 YKKK
+412 